1 LPRRQDPA
9 HPDAELIA
17 AVTTPVAPA
26 PVAAA
31 PVASDPGLG
40 DTIRR
45 LRLDKGLPLR
55 AVAERA
61 SVSESFL
68 SQVERGIA
76 DPSIASLRRIAD
88 ALGERVA
95 SFFTETTVSGS
106 LVRVRDRRRMVHPA
120 RAWEDAILTP
130 STARRLQIGQFSLAP
145 GRGSGEELYSHAGDE
160 ECVIGQTGQLH
171 VQVDTQLYVL
181 SPGDALLL
189 DPSVPHGMWAS
200 DEAASGMWVVTPGL
214 Y

>member
-1 LPRRQDPA
+1 VELPA
-9 HPDAELIA
+9 SA
-17 AVTTPVAPA
+17 TSG
-26 PVAAA
+26 A

-45 LRLDKGLPLR
+45 LRLEKKLSLR
-55 AVAERA
+55 IVAEQA
-61 SVSESFL
+61 AVSESFL

-106 LVRVRDRRRMVHPA
+106 LVRVQDRRKMVHPS
-120 RAWEDAILTP
+120 RAWEDALLTP
-130 STARRLQIGQFSLAP
+130 STARKLQIGYFVVQP
-145 GRGSGEELYSHAGDE
+145 GRGSGEELYSHPGDE
-160 ECVIGQTGQLH
+160 ECIIGQTGRLH
-171 VQVDTQLYVL
+171 VQVESELYVL
-181 SPGDALLL
+181 EPGDAVLL
-189 DPSVPHGMWAS
+189 DPSRQHGMWAGEG
-200 DEAASGMWVVTPGL
+200 EAASGMWVVTPGL

>member
-1 LPRRQDPA
+1 M
-9 HPDAELIA
+9 
-17 AVTTPVAPA
+17 TTGS
-26 PVAAA
+26 AA

-45 LRLDKGLPLR
+45 LRLDKGLSLR
-55 AVAERA
+55 VVADRA

-95 SFFTETTVSGS
+95 AFFTEATVSGS
-106 LVRVRDRRRMVHPA
+106 LVRVADRRKMVHPT
-120 RAWEDAILTP
+120 RAWEDALLTP
-130 STARRLQIGQFSLAP
+130 STARKLQIGYFTVQP
-145 GRGSGEELYSHAGDE
+145 GSGSGDELYTHAGEE
-160 ECVIGQTGQLH
+160 ECVVGQSGRLH
-171 VQVDTQLYVL
+171 VQVEADLYVL
-181 SPGDALLL
+181 QPGDALLL
-189 DPSVPHGMWAS
+189 DPSRQHGMWS
-200 DEAASGMWVVTPGL
+200 GDGEPASGLWVVSPGL

>member
-1 LPRRQDPA
+1 LARRHDPA
-9 HPDAELIA
+9 HPAAELIG
-17 AVTTPVAPA
+17 AVTTSPSAPPV
-26 PVAAA
+26 AA

-88 ALGERVA
+88 ALDERVA
-95 SFFTETTVSGS
+95 SFFTETTASGS
-106 LVRVRDRRRMVHPA
+106 LVRVADRRTMVHPL
-120 RAWEDAILTP
+120 RDWKDALLTP
-130 STARRLQIGQFSLAP
+130 ANARRLQIGYFAVQP

-171 VQVDTQLYVL
+171 VQVEADRYVL
-181 SPGDALLL
+181 EPGDALLL
-189 DPSVPHGMWAS
+189 DPSVPHGMWAG

>member
-1 LPRRQDPA
+1 LARRQDPA
-9 HPDAELIA
+9 HPAAELIGAATTTVAPTPAA
-17 AVTTPVAPA
+17 AVPM
-26 PVAAA
+26 
-31 PVASDPGLG
+31 ASDRNLG

-45 LRLDKGLPLR
+45 LRLEKGLSLR

-95 SFFTETTVSGS
+95 SFFTETTASGS
-106 LVRVRDRRRMVHPA
+106 LVRVQDRRKMIHPA
-120 RAWEDAILTP
+120 RAWEDSILTP
-130 STARRLQIGQFSLAP
+130 GSARRLQIGSFALQP

-160 ECVIGQTGQLH
+160 ECVIGQTGRLH
-171 VQVDTQLYVL
+171 VQVDKELYVL
-181 SPGDALLL
+181 EPGDALLL
-189 DPSVPHGMWAS
+189 DPAVPHGMWATE
-200 DEAASGMWVVTPGL
+200 EAASGMWVVTPGL

>member
-1 LPRRQDPA
+1 LARRHDPA
-9 HPDAELIA
+9 HPAAELIG
-17 AVTTPVAPA
+17 AVTTSAPA
-26 PVAAA
+26 PTVAA

-95 SFFTETTVSGS
+95 SFFTESTASGS
-106 LVRVRDRRRMVHPA
+106 LVRVSDRRTMVHPM
-120 RAWEDAILTP
+120 RDWEDALLTP
-130 STARRLQIGQFSLAP
+130 ANARRLQIGYFAVQP

-160 ECVIGQTGQLH
+160 ECVIGQAGQLH
-171 VQVDTQLYVL
+171 VQVDTDLYVL
-181 SPGDALLL
+181 EPGDALLL
-189 DPSVPHGMWAS
+189 DPSVPHGMWARE
-200 DEAASGMWVVTPGL
+200 EAASGMWVVTPGL